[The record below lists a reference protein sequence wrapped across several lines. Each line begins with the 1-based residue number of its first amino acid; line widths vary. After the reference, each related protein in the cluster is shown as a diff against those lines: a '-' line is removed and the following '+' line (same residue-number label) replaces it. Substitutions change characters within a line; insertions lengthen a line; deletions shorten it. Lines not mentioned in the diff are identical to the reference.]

1 MKKKRS
7 SYILAFFLVFAG
19 IFALISFYGEGIAK
33 QVNLGLDLQGGFEV
47 LYEVKPFDSNQS
59 VTPEVLSSTVD
70 ALRKRIDVIGVS
82 EPNLQIEGED
92 RIRVQLAG
100 VADQETARELLSTQ
114 AKLTF
119 RDVNDKIL
127 LDGADLKEGGAKV
140 IFSEANAP
148 WVSIKLKDAEAF
160 KQATE
165 QTLGSQL
172 VIWLDFEEGDS
183 HQAEILKEDSKII
196 SAPSVSEV
204 LNTKEVVI
212 QGTFLL
218 EEANQ
223 LANLLNSGSL
233 PVELTEIYST
243 SVSAQFGEEAL
254 AETTLAA
261 GVGVLLIF
269 LYMLLTYRFSGM
281 ISIVTLSSY
290 IFLILLVFNWMG
302 AVLTLPGIAALVLGV
317 GMAVDANILT
327 FERMRD
333 ELTEGNSL
341 KKAFHLGNKNSLSTI
356 VDANITTLLAAGT
369 LFMFGTSSVKGFALM
384 LIISILTSF
393 VTAVYGSRLLLG
405 LWVKSGS
412 LDNKKH
418 WFKGGGGK

>member
-1 MKKKRS
+1 MKKNRS
-7 SYILAFFLVFAG
+7 SYILAFFLLFAG
-19 IFALISFYGEGIAK
+19 IFALISLYGEGVAK
-33 QVNLGLDLQGGFEV
+33 QMNLGLDLQGGFEV
-47 LYEVKPFDSNQS
+47 LYEVNTFDSEQA

-70 ALRKRIDVIGVS
+70 SLRKRIDVIGVS
-82 EPNLQIEGED
+82 EPNLQIEGKD
-92 RIRVQLAG
+92 RVRVQLAG
-100 VADQETARELLSTQ
+100 VSDQETARELLSTQ

-119 RDVNDKIL
+119 RDVNDNIL
-127 LDGADLKEGGAKV
+127 LDGADLKEGGAQV
-140 IFSEANAP
+140 IFSEANTP
-148 WVSIKLKDAEAF
+148 WVSIKLKDAEVF
-160 KQATE
+160 KKATE
-165 QTLGSQL
+165 RTMGSQL
-172 VIWLDFEEGDS
+172 VIWLDYEEGDS
-183 HQAEILKEDSKII
+183 YQTEMLKEDTKII

-218 EEANQ
+218 EEATQ

-233 PVELTEIYST
+233 PVELKEIYST
-243 SVSAQFGEEAL
+243 SVSAQFGEDAL

-269 LYMLLTYRFSGM
+269 LYMLFTYRFSGM
-281 ISIVTLSSY
+281 ISVITLSAY

-327 FERMRD
+327 FERMRE
-333 ELTEGNSL
+333 ELIEGNSL
-341 KKAFHLGNKNSLSTI
+341 KKAFKLGNKNSLSTI

-393 VTAVYGSRLLLG
+393 VTAVYGSRLMLG
-405 LWVKSGS
+405 LWIKSGV
-412 LDNKKH
+412 LDGKTH
-418 WFKGGGGK
+418 WFKGGGKK

>member
-1 MKKKRS
+1 MKRKRLTH
-7 SYILAFFLVFAG
+7 ILVFLLVLTG
-19 IFALISFYGEGIAK
+19 IFSAIFLYGEGLVKKI
-33 QVNLGLDLQGGFEV
+33 NLGLDLQGGFEV
-47 LYEVKPFDSNQS
+47 LYEVNTFESDQP

-82 EPNLQIEGED
+82 EPNLQIEGD
-92 RIRVQLAG
+92 NRIRVQLAG
-100 VADQETARELLSTQ
+100 VNNQETARELLSTQ

-127 LDGADLKEGGAKV
+127 LDGKDLKEGGAKV
-140 IFSEANAP
+140 IFSDANAP
-148 WVSIKLKDAEAF
+148 WVSIKLNDADAF
-160 KQATE
+160 KKATE

-172 VIWLDFEEGDS
+172 VIWMDYEEGDS
-183 HQAEILKEDSKII
+183 YITEITKPDSKII

-218 EEANQ
+218 EEASQ
-223 LANLLNSGSL
+223 LASLLNSGSL
-233 PVELTEIYST
+233 PVELLEIYST

-254 AETTLAA
+254 DETTLAA
-261 GVGVLLIF
+261 IVGIVLIF
-269 LYMLLTYRFSGM
+269 IYMLVTYRFSGA
-281 ISIVTLSSY
+281 ISVITLSTY
-290 IFLILLVFNWMG
+290 IFVILLIFNWMG

-384 LIISILTSF
+384 LIVSILTSF
-393 VTAVYGSRLLLG
+393 ATAVYGSRLLLG
-405 LWVKSGS
+405 LWIKSDILNS
-412 LDNKKH
+412 KTH
-418 WFKGGGGK
+418 WFKGGVKK